1 MSGMATGPGSRI
13 KRARER
19 RRWTQQE
26 LAYQL
31 GVDRKT
37 VDNWENGRTRPRSS
51 AGAIEAVLGIRLD
64 GADEA
69 PPGTGPVI
77 PADLERRLAQLTPEE
92 RAYVVGLLTGPRED
106 GAPEDGDALREAR

>member
-19 RRWTQQE
+19 MRWTQKE
-26 LAYQL
+26 LADQL

-64 GADEA
+64 GPDD
-69 PPGTGPVI
+69 PPPASEPVI
-77 PADLERRLAQLTPEE
+77 PPDLERRLAQLTPDE
-92 RAYVVGLLTGPRED
+92 RAYVVGLLTGPRGD